1 VYRICFVCMGNIC
14 RSPIAEVVMRA
25 KLDAAG
31 LADRVLVDSA
41 GTGDWHAGGPA
52 DRRTI
57 ETLRDHGYDDGGH
70 VARQFQVEWFEE
82 IDLVVA
88 MDGKNLQSL
97 RWLAPDGRA
106 DKIVRLR
113 SFDPASRGGDLDV
126 PDPYYG
132 GSDHFEEVLA
142 MVEAACDGLIDHVR
156 SQLAVDG

>member
-1 VYRICFVCMGNIC
+1 MQPPYRICFVCMGNIC

-25 KLDAAG
+25 KVAEAG
-31 LADRVLVDSA
+31 LAHRVVVDSA

-52 DRRTI
+52 DERTI
-57 ETLRDHGYDDGGH
+57 HTLRSRGYDDGGH
-70 VARQFQVEWFEE
+70 VARQFKSDWFDE

-97 RWLAPDGRA
+97 RWLATGEQV

-132 GSDHFEEVLA
+132 GADHFVEVLE
-142 MVEAACDGLIDHVR
+142 MVEAGCDGLLDHVR
-156 SQLAVDG
+156 SQLL

>member
-1 VYRICFVCMGNIC
+1 VTSPYRICFVCMGNIC

-25 KLDAAG
+25 KVAKSG
-31 LADRVLVDSA
+31 LADRITVDSA

-52 DRRTI
+52 DDRTI
-57 ETLRDHGYDDGGH
+57 DTLRAHGYDGGSH
-70 VARQFQVEWFEE
+70 IARQFKAAWFDDV
-82 IDLVVA
+82 DLVVA

-97 RWLAPDGRA
+97 RWLAGGDQV

-132 GSDHFEEVLA
+132 GDDQFEAVLA
-142 MVEAACDGLIDHVR
+142 LVEAACDGLLDHVC
-156 SQLAVDG
+156 SVLG